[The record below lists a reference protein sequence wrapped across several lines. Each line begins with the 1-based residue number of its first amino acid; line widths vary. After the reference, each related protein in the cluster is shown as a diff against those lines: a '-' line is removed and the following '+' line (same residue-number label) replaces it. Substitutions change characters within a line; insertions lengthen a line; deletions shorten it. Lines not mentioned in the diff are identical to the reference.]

1 MDIKTLLDNLHD
13 QVSCSAC
20 LSTITDPRQLPCL
33 HSFCLHCL
41 NELASISD
49 FNGPFLTC
57 PECRKRFRIPGSG
70 NPSEFP
76 SNFRINSLLDVLA
89 IKECSTTRVKCGNCD
104 KLSAQTSY
112 CFQCCSFWCNEC
124 ISAHNIIRANKEH
137 RTLAINDFQDQ
148 DIEDL
153 LRRPAFCQKR
163 HHEKEV
169 LRFYCKDCKVAVCNT
184 CVVTLHDGHDKMLLQ
199 EATDARRS
207 QINSTIASLK
217 EKVLEERK
225 EVQKYNQKIIE
236 IQMQVADVESQVEK
250 NVDQIIGIVN
260 AKKQKILDAV
270 DSQARKSLEFLTLKK
285 ENVQN
290 KVTLVELATDQT
302 ESLMKRGSSA
312 EILGFNETF
321 DTILQR
327 QSTEG
332 SVDSECISR
341 FKFTESKKLISL
353 LNSEGIGSV
362 KTVLFEVYKDQQLE
376 TKCNESSEASG
387 GMERANVRGSPFE
400 PVQKQTRRF
409 KSVLSFGQPSV
420 EMLDKPW
427 GVAVNS
433 HDEIAVSEYGN
444 GRISLFSSDGTYLR
458 SFGKRGHNNGE
469 FSFPCG
475 IIFEKN
481 HNILVSDCHNP
492 RVQVFDRNGNF
503 LRKFGEQGCLDHQLN
518 KPVGLSIDDND
529 DIIVTDQGY
538 LNSAIK
544 IFSPN
549 GKYLRKF
556 GGEAGSL
563 TQPYHCIQNGQY
575 FIVSDTCSIKMF
587 NLDGKFLYKFGKKGV
602 NDGELNKPRYLSVNK
617 DGLLMVC
624 DSYNHRVQ
632 VFELPSGK
640 FVTKFGCKGSERG
653 EFRNPNGTANLS
665 DGRIVLCDQLNDRI
679 QIFEQ
684 M

>member
-1 MDIKTLLDNLHD
+1 MDIKTLLDNLYD

-20 LSTITDPRQLPCL
+20 LTTFTDPRQLPCL

-137 RTLAINDFQDQ
+137 RILAINDFQDQ

-184 CVVTLHDGHDKMLLQ
+184 CVVTLHDGHDKMLLK

-207 QINSTIASLK
+207 KLNSTIASLK

-260 AKKQKILDAV
+260 AKKQKLLDAV

-285 ENVQN
+285 EKVQN
-290 KVTLVELATDQT
+290 KVTLVEIATDQT
-302 ESLMKRGSSA
+302 ESLMKRGSST

-327 QSTEG
+327 QSTQG

-387 GMERANVRGSPFE
+387 EMERANARGSPFK

-409 KSVLSFGQPSV
+409 KPVLSFGQRSV
-420 EMLDKPW
+420 EMLVQPW

-433 HDEIAVSEYGN
+433 RDEIAVSEHGN
-444 GRISLFSSDGTYLR
+444 CRISLFSRDGTYLR
-458 SFGKRGHNNGE
+458 SFGNNGE
-469 FSFPCG
+469 FFPYG
-475 IIFEKN
+475 IIFDRN
-481 HNILVSDCHNP
+481 HNLLVADCHNSS
-492 RVQVFDRNGNF
+492 VQVFDRNGNF
-503 LRKFGEQGCLDHQLN
+503 LRKFGERGRLDHQLD
-518 KPVGLSIDDND
+518 KPVGLSIDEND
-529 DIIVTDQGY
+529 DIIITDQGR
-538 LNSAIK
+538 LTDGAIK

-556 GGEAGSL
+556 GEAGSL

-575 FIVSDTCSIKMF
+575 YIVSDTCSIKMF
-587 NLDGKFLYKFGKKGV
+587 NLDGKFIYKFGKKGV

-624 DSYNHRVQ
+624 DSYNNRVQ
-632 VFELPSGK
+632 LFELPSGK
-640 FVTKFGCKGSERG
+640 FVTKFGRKGSERG
-653 EFRNPNGTANLS
+653 EFHTPTATANLS
-665 DGRIVLCDQLNDRI
+665 DGRIVLCDKLNDRI

>member
-20 LSTITDPRQLPCL
+20 LSTFTDPRQLPCL

-57 PECRKRFRIPGSG
+57 PECRKRFTIPGSG

-89 IKECSTTRVKCGNCD
+89 IKEWKTTRVKCGNCD

-112 CFQCCSFWCNEC
+112 CFHCCSFWCNEC

-207 QINSTIASLK
+207 QINSTITSLK

-225 EVQKYNQKIIE
+225 EVEKYNQKIIE

-285 ENVQN
+285 EKVQN

-327 QSTEG
+327 QRTEG
-332 SVDSECISR
+332 RVDSECISR

-409 KSVLSFGQPSV
+409 KPVLSFGQRSV
-420 EMLDKPW
+420 EMLVQPW

-433 HDEIAVSEYGN
+433 RDEIAVSEHGN
-444 GRISLFSSDGTYLR
+444 CRISLFSRDGTYLR
-458 SFGKRGHNNGE
+458 SFGNNGE
-469 FSFPCG
+469 FFPYG
-475 IIFEKN
+475 IIFDRN
-481 HNILVSDCHNP
+481 HNLLVTDCHNSS
-492 RVQVFDRNGNF
+492 VQVFDRNGNF
-503 LRKFGEQGCLDHQLN
+503 LRKFGEQGCLAHQLD
-518 KPVGLSIDDND
+518 KPVGLSIDEND
-529 DIIVTDQGY
+529 DIIITDQGR
-538 LNSAIK
+538 LTDGAIK

-556 GGEAGSL
+556 GEAGSL
-563 TQPYHCIQNGQY
+563 TKPYHCIQNGQY

-587 NLDGKFLYKFGKKGV
+587 NLDGKFIYKFGKKGV
-602 NDGELNKPRYLSVNK
+602 NDGELNKPRYLSVSK

-632 VFELPSGK
+632 LFELPSGK

-665 DGRIVLCDQLNDRI
+665 DRRIVLCDQLNDRI

>member
-1 MDIKTLLDNLHD
+1 M
-13 QVSCSAC
+13 
-20 LSTITDPRQLPCL
+20 
-33 HSFCLHCL
+33 
-41 NELASISD
+41 
-49 FNGPFLTC
+49 
-57 PECRKRFRIPGSG
+57 
-70 NPSEFP
+70 
-76 SNFRINSLLDVLA
+76 LDVLA
-89 IKECSTTRVKCGNCD
+89 IKECSTARVKCGNCD

-112 CFQCCSFWCNEC
+112 CFQCCSFWCDEC
-124 ISAHNIIRANKEH
+124 ISAHNIIRAFKEH

-153 LRRPAFCQKR
+153 LRRPAFCQDR

-184 CVVTLHDGHDKMLLQ
+184 CVVTLHDGHNKMLLQ
-199 EATDARRS
+199 EVTDARRS

-225 EVQKYNQKIIE
+225 EVEKYNQKIIE

-250 NVDQIIGIVN
+250 NVDQMIGIVN

-270 DSQARKSLEFLTLKK
+270 DSQAQKSLEFLTLKK
-285 ENVQN
+285 EKAQN
-290 KVTLVELATDQT
+290 KVRLVELATDQT
-302 ESLMKRGSSA
+302 ESLMNRGSSA

-341 FKFTESKKLISL
+341 FKFTESKTLISL

-362 KTVLFEVYKDQQLE
+362 KTVLFEVYKDQQLG
-376 TKCNESSEASG
+376 TKCNESSKASG

-400 PVQKQTRRF
+400 VQKQTRRF
-409 KSVLSFGQPSV
+409 KPVLSFGQRSV
-420 EMLDKPW
+420 EMLAQPW

-433 HDEIAVSEYGN
+433 RDEIAVSEHGN
-444 GRISLFSSDGTYLR
+444 CRISLFSRDGTYLR
-458 SFGKRGHNNGE
+458 SFGNNGE
-469 FSFPCG
+469 FFPYG
-475 IIFEKN
+475 IIFDRN
-481 HNILVSDCHNP
+481 HNLLVADYHNSS
-492 RVQVFDRNGNF
+492 VQVFDRNGNF
-503 LRKFGEQGCLDHQLN
+503 LRKFGEQGFLGHQLD

-538 LNSAIK
+538 LNSGIK

-556 GGEAGSL
+556 GEAGSL
-563 TQPYHCIQNGQY
+563 TKPYHCIQNGQY

-587 NLDGKFLYKFGKKGV
+587 NLDGKFIYKFGKKGV

-624 DSYNHRVQ
+624 DSYNNRVQ
-632 VFELPSGK
+632 LFELPSGK

-653 EFRNPNGTANLS
+653 EFHTPTATASLS
-665 DGRIVLCDQLNDRI
+665 DGRIVLCDKLNDRI

>member
-1 MDIKTLLDNLHD
+1 MDIKNLLDNLHD

-20 LSTITDPRQLPCL
+20 LSTLTDPRQLPCL
-33 HSFCLHCL
+33 HSFCLNCL

-89 IKECSTTRVKCGNCD
+89 IKEYSTARVKCGNCD

-112 CFQCCSFWCNEC
+112 CFQCGSFWCDEC

-163 HHEKEV
+163 HHEKEL

-184 CVVTLHDGHDKMLLQ
+184 CVVTLHDGHNKMLLQ

-217 EKVLEERK
+217 QKVLEERK
-225 EVQKYNQKIIE
+225 EVEKYNQKIIE

-285 ENVQN
+285 EKVQN

-362 KTVLFEVYKDQQLE
+362 KSVLFEVYKDQQLE
-376 TKCNESSEASG
+376 TNCNESSKASG

-400 PVQKQTRRF
+400 PVQKRTRRF

-420 EMLDKPW
+420 EILDRPW

-433 HDEIAVSEYGN
+433 RDEIAVSEYGN
-444 GRISLFSSDGTYLR
+444 CRISLFSSDGTYLR
-458 SFGKRGHNNGE
+458 SFGKPGQNNGE

-475 IIFEKN
+475 IIFDKN
-481 HNILVSDCHNP
+481 HNILVADCHNP

-518 KPVGLSIDDND
+518 KPVCLSIDDND

-538 LNSAIK
+538 LKSAIK
-544 IFSPN
+544 IFSSN

-556 GGEAGSL
+556 GEAGSL

-587 NLDGKFLYKFGKKGV
+587 NLDGKFIYTFGKKGV
-602 NDGELNKPRYLSVNK
+602 NDGELNKPRYLSVSK

-632 VFELPSGK
+632 VFQLPSGK

-653 EFRNPNGTANLS
+653 EFRNPNATANLS

-679 QIFEQ
+679 QIFDQ

>member
-1 MDIKTLLDNLHD
+1 MDIKTLLDNLYD

-20 LSTITDPRQLPCL
+20 LSTFTDPRQLPCL

-70 NPSEFP
+70 NPSEFS
-76 SNFRINSLLDVLA
+76 SNFLINSLLDVLA
-89 IKECSTTRVKCGNCD
+89 IKECSTARVKCGNCD
-104 KLSAQTSY
+104 KLSAETSY

-199 EATDARRS
+199 EATDASRS

-217 EKVLEERK
+217 EKGLEERK
-225 EVQKYNQKIIE
+225 EVEKYNQKIIE

-285 ENVQN
+285 EKAQN
-290 KVTLVELATDQT
+290 KVRLVEIATDQT
-302 ESLMKRGSSA
+302 ESLMKRGSSV

-376 TKCNESSEASG
+376 TKCDESSKASG
-387 GMERANVRGSPFE
+387 GVERANARGSPFK

-409 KSVLSFGQPSV
+409 KPVLSFGQRSV
-420 EMLDKPW
+420 EMLVQPW
-427 GVAVNS
+427 GVAVNKS
-433 HDEIAVSEYGN
+433 DEIAVSEHGN
-444 GRISLFSSDGTYLR
+444 CRISLFSRDGTYLR
-458 SFGKRGHNNGE
+458 SFGNNGE
-469 FSFPCG
+469 FFPYG
-475 IIFEKN
+475 IIFDRN
-481 HNILVSDCHNP
+481 HNLLVADCHNSS
-492 RVQVFDRNGNF
+492 VQVFDRNGNF
-503 LRKFGEQGCLDHQLN
+503 LRKFGEQGCLDHQLD
-518 KPVGLSIDDND
+518 KPVGLSIDEND
-529 DIIVTDQGY
+529 DIIITDQGR
-538 LNSAIK
+538 LTAGAIK

-556 GGEAGSL
+556 GEAGSL

-587 NLDGKFLYKFGKKGV
+587 NLDGKFIYTFGKKGV

-624 DSYNHRVQ
+624 DSYNNRVQ
-632 VFELPSGK
+632 LFELPSGK

-653 EFRNPNGTANLS
+653 EFHTPTATASLS
-665 DGRIVLCDQLNDRI
+665 DGRIVLCDKLNDRI

>member
-20 LSTITDPRQLPCL
+20 MSTFIDPKQLPCL
-33 HSFCLHCL
+33 HTFCLHCL
-41 NELASISD
+41 NELARIND

-76 SNFRINSLLDVLA
+76 SNFCINSLLDVLA
-89 IKECSTTRVKCGNCD
+89 IKECSTARVKCGNCD

-112 CFQCCSFWCNEC
+112 CFQCYSFWCDEC
-124 ISAHNIIRANKEH
+124 ISAHNIIRANKDH

-163 HHEKEV
+163 HHEKEL
-169 LRFYCKDCKVAVCNT
+169 LRFYCKDCKVPVCNT
-184 CVVTLHDGHDKMLLQ
+184 CVVTLHDGHDKMPLQ

-207 QINSTIASLK
+207 QINSIIASLN
-217 EKVLEERK
+217 EKALEKRK
-225 EVQKYNQKIIE
+225 EVEKFNQKIIE
-236 IQMQVADVESQVEK
+236 IQMQVADVESQLEK
-250 NVDQIIGIVN
+250 NVEQMIAIVD
-260 AKKQKILDAV
+260 AKKQNILDAI
-270 DSQARKSLEFLTLKK
+270 DSQARKSLDFLTLNK
-285 ENVQN
+285 EKVQN
-290 KVTLVELATDQT
+290 KVRLAEVAIDQT
-302 ESLMKRGSSA
+302 ESLVKRSASA

-327 QSTEG
+327 QSAKG
-332 SVDSECISR
+332 SVDSGCISR

-376 TKCNESSEASG
+376 TKCNESSKVSG

-400 PVQKQTRRF
+400 VQKQTRRF
-409 KSVLSFGQPSV
+409 KPVLSFGQRSV
-420 EMLDKPW
+420 EMLDMPW

-433 HDEIAVSEYGN
+433 RDEIAVSEYGN
-444 GRISLFSSDGTYLR
+444 GRISLFRRDGTYLR
-458 SFGKRGHNNGE
+458 SFGKFGQNNGE

-475 IIFEKN
+475 IIFDRN
-481 HNILVSDCHNP
+481 HNILVADCQIP
-492 RVQVFDRNGNF
+492 RIQVFDRNGNF
-503 LRKFGEQGCLDHQLN
+503 LRKFGEEGCLDHQLN
-518 KPVGLSIDDND
+518 KPIGLSIDDND
-529 DIIVTDQGY
+529 NIIITDQGRY
-538 LNSAIK
+538 NSAIK

-556 GGEAGSL
+556 GEEGSL
-563 TQPYHCIQNGQY
+563 TEPYHCIQNGQY

-587 NLDGKFLYKFGKKGV
+587 NLDGKFIYKFGKKGV
-602 NDGELNKPRYLSVNK
+602 NDGEFNKPRYLSVSK
-617 DGLLMVC
+617 DGLLIVC
-624 DSYNHRVQ
+624 DSYNNRVQ

-640 FVTKFGCKGSERG
+640 FVTKFGCRGSDRG
-653 EFRNPNGTANLS
+653 EFRTPTATANLS
-665 DGRIVLCDQLNDRI
+665 DGRIVLCDKLNDRI
-679 QIFEQ
+679 QIFDQ

>member
-1 MDIKTLLDNLHD
+1 MDIKTLLDNLYD
-13 QVSCSAC
+13 QVSCSTC
-20 LSTITDPRQLPCL
+20 LSTFTDPRQLPCS

-70 NPSEFP
+70 NPREFP

-184 CVVTLHDGHDKMLLQ
+184 CVVTLHDGHEKMLLQ

-225 EVQKYNQKIIE
+225 EVEKYNQKIIE

-290 KVTLVELATDQT
+290 KVRLVEIAADQT
-302 ESLMKRGSSA
+302 ESLMARGSSA

-327 QSTEG
+327 QRTEG
-332 SVDSECISR
+332 RVDSECISR

-387 GMERANVRGSPFE
+387 GMERANARGSPFE
-400 PVQKQTRRF
+400 PVQKQTRHF

-420 EMLDKPW
+420 EILDRPW

-433 HDEIAVSEYGN
+433 RDEIAVSEYGN
-444 GRISLFSSDGTYLR
+444 GRISLFSSDGTYLI
-458 SFGKRGHNNGE
+458 SFGKRGQNNGE

-475 IIFEKN
+475 IIFDKN
-481 HNILVSDCHNP
+481 HNILVADCHNP

-556 GGEAGSL
+556 GEAGSL

-587 NLDGKFLYKFGKKGV
+587 NLDGEFIYTFGKKGV
-602 NDGELNKPRYLSVNK
+602 NDGELNKPRYLSVSK